1 MSFEDIDL
9 PEEGVNENNIEE
21 QELEMNEE
29 SAPSGRFDRL
39 FGEGSR
45 KYKLSGTTRHIPYCT
60 ERFLT

>member
-29 SAPSGRFDRL
+29 SAPSGRFDRNK
-39 FGEGSR
+39 G
-45 KYKLSGTTRHIPYCT
+45 
-60 ERFLT
+60 